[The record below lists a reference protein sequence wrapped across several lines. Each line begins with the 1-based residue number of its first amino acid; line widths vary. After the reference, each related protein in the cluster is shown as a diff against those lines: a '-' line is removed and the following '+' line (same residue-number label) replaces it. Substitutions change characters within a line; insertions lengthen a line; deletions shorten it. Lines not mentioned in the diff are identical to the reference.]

1 MNINLIRISEILF
14 PMLLFSPG
22 LRGLG
27 LFYYLF
33 LGASFIFSIPLI
45 SFSYL
50 KIFKSNF
57 LTILVIFYII
67 TGIGLISSFDEYN
80 LFSILFSLSRISLC
94 IIFVFVFNSYKNKL
108 NTNKITKYYL
118 IATFIASS
126 FIYIQFF
133 IGPIDFFSEPFS
145 MRTGLPRFSTTSGS
159 TNIFS
164 VSVAFSIL
172 ISTFIKDR
180 INFFRSSIVLLI
192 YQLFILGA
200 AVTNLTRS
208 GMFASI
214 GAFLFARI
222 FLFFKKLNPKF
233 FEDIFIIPLRFKI
246 FNFKLK
252 LSQLLGSIFIGITFV
267 TFSEMALRYIRTMLF
282 FLTDNKQLIISYSD
296 ATFETRSLGSDIAY
310 RLVLFDP
317 QFFSSLLDHPLNIIF
332 GGGSKYFGGTIG
344 IPRGYSHNMFIDIF
358 QAQGFLGL
366 LLFLFLL
373 INLFNKSQNSSF
385 YKFNFSLDIRSLTIT
400 LLFIFLCTHNS
411 GIIFHPLTVFPL
423 LFVQDFLQSSKP
435 FEKKKEYLA

>member
-1 MNINLIRISEILF
+1 MNINLIRISEIVF

-50 KIFKSNF
+50 KIFKSKF
-57 LTILVIFYII
+57 LTILIIFYII

-80 LFSILFSLSRISLC
+80 LSSILFSLSRISLC
-94 IIFVFVFNSYKNKL
+94 IIFVFIFNSYKNKL

-145 MRTGLPRFSTTSGS
+145 MRTGLQRFSTKSGS
-159 TNIFS
+159 TNIYS

-180 INFFRSSIVLLI
+180 INFFRGSIVLLI

-200 AVTNLTRS
+200 AVTNLSRS

-222 FLFFKKLNPKF
+222 FLFFKKFNSKF

-282 FLTDNKQLIISYSD
+282 FLTDNKQLIMSYSD
-296 ATFETRSLGSDIAY
+296 ATFETRSLGPDIAN

-317 QFFSSLLDHPLNIIF
+317 QFFSSLLDHPLYIIF